1 MFEKK
6 IVARPTTPTLLLF
19 WLPPLE
25 AAAAESRSSVPL
37 LLGERLARRALS
49 ASVFM
54 LPTPPKLQLHFRQTV
69 PLAALQP

>member
-1 MFEKK
+1 MFKKK
-6 IVARPTTPTLLLF
+6 IGARPTTPTLLLF

-37 LLGERLARRALS
+37 LLGERLARRALGERLH
-49 ASVFM
+49 AAD
-54 LPTPPKLQLHFRQTV
+54 PPNSSCTRQTV